1 MNVFAILAFVV
12 WIYLLSVFY
21 RGKMGFFYFI
31 FGSIG
36 SFFFLMLYLK
46 PILMPVLVQL
56 VTSVTGILG
65 RGTGLFEAY
74 RDYSILFI
82 ESPKDGGALSL
93 YIDFECSGIIEILV
107 FISLLAF
114 FQVYGIWQRI
124 VIGAIGCVVIFF
136 SNVTRIFIICVM
148 IRLWGNE
155 VYYLAHTL
163 IGRIVFYIFA
173 VLLYYFVFTK
183 AQIVRQKVGG
193 FSYAQNNKVADK

>member
-46 PILMPVLVQL
+46 PVLMPVLVQL

-107 FISLLAF
+107 FVSLLAF
-114 FQVYGIWQRI
+114 FQVYGVWQRI

-148 IRLWGNE
+148 IRIWGNE

>member
-46 PILMPVLVQL
+46 PVLMPVLVQL

-114 FQVYGIWQRI
+114 FQVYGVWQRI

-148 IRLWGNE
+148 IRIWGNE

>member
-107 FISLLAF
+107 FVSLLAF
-114 FQVYGIWQRI
+114 FQVYGVWQRI

-148 IRLWGNE
+148 IRILGNE

>member
-12 WIYLLSVFY
+12 WVYLLSVFY

-56 VTSVTGILG
+56 VTSVTGIMG
-65 RGTGLFEAY
+65 KGTGLFEAY

-148 IRLWGNE
+148 IRIWGNE

>member
-65 RGTGLFEAY
+65 KGTGLFEAY

>member
-155 VYYLAHTL
+155 VYFLAHTL

>member
-46 PILMPVLVQL
+46 PILKPVLVQL

-107 FISLLAF
+107 FVSLLAF
-114 FQVYGIWQRI
+114 FQVYGVWQRI

-148 IRLWGNE
+148 IRIWGNE

>member
-65 RGTGLFEAY
+65 KGTGLFEAY

-148 IRLWGNE
+148 IRIWGNE

>member
-107 FISLLAF
+107 FVSLLAF
-114 FQVYGIWQRI
+114 FQVYGVWQRI

-148 IRLWGNE
+148 IRIWGNE

>member
-114 FQVYGIWQRI
+114 FQVYGVWQRI

-148 IRLWGNE
+148 IRIWGNE

>member
-65 RGTGLFEAY
+65 KGTGLFEAY

-114 FQVYGIWQRI
+114 FQVYGVWQRI

-148 IRLWGNE
+148 IRIWGNE

>member
-1 MNVFAILAFVV
+1 MNVLIILAILV
-12 WIYLLSVFY
+12 WLYVLSVFY
-21 RGKMGFFYFI
+21 RGKMGFFYFL

-36 SFFFLMLYLK
+36 AFIFLMILFRPIFM
-46 PILMPVLVQL
+46 PILVHL
-56 VTSVTGILG
+56 VTSVSGMLG
-65 RGTGLFEAY
+65 KVTGLYESY

-82 ESPKDGGALSL
+82 ESPKDGSALSL
-93 YIDFECSGIIEILV
+93 YIDFECSGIIEMLV
-107 FISLLAF
+107 FVSLLMF

-124 VIGAIGCVVIFF
+124 VIGVVGCVVIFF
-136 SNVTRIFIICVM
+136 SNVTRIFIICTM
-148 IRLWGNE
+148 IRIWGID

-193 FSYAQNNKVADK
+193 FSYAQSNKNTDK

>member
-21 RGKMGFFYFI
+21 RGKRGFFYFI

-114 FQVYGIWQRI
+114 FQVYGVWQRI

-148 IRLWGNE
+148 IRIWGNE

>member
-46 PILMPVLVQL
+46 PVLMPVLVQL

-65 RGTGLFEAY
+65 KGTGLFEAY

-107 FISLLAF
+107 FVSLLAF
-114 FQVYGIWQRI
+114 FQVYGVWQRI

>member
-114 FQVYGIWQRI
+114 FQVYGVWQRI

>member
-46 PILMPVLVQL
+46 PVLMPVLVQL

-65 RGTGLFEAY
+65 KGTGLFEAY

-148 IRLWGNE
+148 IRIWGNE
-155 VYYLAHTL
+155 VYFLAHTL

>member
-46 PILMPVLVQL
+46 PVLMPVLVQL

-65 RGTGLFEAY
+65 KGTGLFEAY

-107 FISLLAF
+107 FVSLLAF
-114 FQVYGIWQRI
+114 FQVYGVWQRI

-148 IRLWGNE
+148 IRIWGNE